1 MRDAFY
7 FKLLNKFIPSDNSI
21 RKIISILPKSD
32 RVKIFFLLGL
42 QIFLGLLDL
51 LGVAIFGLLG
61 SLLVTGPAFRPPGDR
76 TESVLKILGIA
87 NEHLKYQVAVLGLL
101 AAFSL
106 ILKSLISIF
115 LLKRSFNFLSARS
128 AVISSNLFSK
138 FINKDL
144 LWIQKFPTQESVWAI
159 NSGVESLTVGVIGAG
174 IFLISDLALL
184 LILSTGLFFVDKIVA
199 FFSIIFFGLVA
210 YFLYLN
216 SHKNMRLLGSR
227 ESDLH
232 VRSQEIVSQS
242 INSYR
247 DIYIKDRRG
256 FYSET
261 FSKGRFEL
269 SRIFAKVNYIGVLNK
284 YIIDIS
290 LIVAG
295 IMISTVVFSTQTSQ
309 HAIAVLSIFLL
320 TSSRIAPAAL
330 RIQQGLILI
339 KNRIGAADLTLSLL
353 NQLNKS
359 LEIDQSNQLIEIS
372 HPGFVPAVEIA
383 DLDFY
388 YSTDSKFNLKIEN
401 LKIAPGEFVGIVGPS
416 GSGKSTLVDLILGVM
431 PDLKNSIRISGL
443 SPTDSIKKWPGAIGY
458 VPQDVSIVPGSILEN
473 IALGFGKHDIEV
485 ERVEAACKLAKLD
498 DFIKSLSEGVNTYIS
513 EKGNNLSG
521 GQKQRLGI
529 ARAIYTNPSILILDE
544 ATSSLDSQTEAI
556 FTENLMSLK
565 NKVTMIVVAHRLS
578 TIRQCDR
585 LIYIEQGRILS
596 TGSFEDV
603 RRVVPNFEIQ
613 AKLLGLN

>member
-1 MRDAFY
+1 MSLF
-7 FKLLNKFIPSDNSI
+7 SSTSSSI
-21 RKIISILPKSD
+21 CAPP
-32 RVKIFFLLGL
+32 
-42 QIFLGLLDL
+42 
-51 LGVAIFGLLG
+51 LGVPAPTIQVSKSG
-61 SLLVTGPAFRPPGDR
+61 VTADPD
-76 TESVLKILGIA
+76 
-87 NEHLKYQVAVLGLL
+87 
-101 AAFSL
+101 
-106 ILKSLISIF
+106 LISF
-115 LLKRSFNFLSARS
+115 GC
-128 AVISSNLFSK
+128 
-138 FINKDL
+138 
-144 LWIQKFPTQESVWAI
+144 T
-159 NSGVESLTVGVIGAG
+159 GGAG
-174 IFLISDLALL
+174 GAVY
-184 LILSTGLFFVDKIVA
+184 STKPTTPVGSSEDDW
-199 FFSIIFFGLVA
+199 S
-210 YFLYLN
+210 LN
-216 SHKNMRLLGSR
+216 P
-227 ESDLH
+227 D
-232 VRSQEIVSQS
+232 
-242 INSYR
+242 
-247 DIYIKDRRG
+247 D
-256 FYSET
+256 
-261 FSKGRFEL
+261 
-269 SRIFAKVNYIGVLNK
+269 
-284 YIIDIS
+284 
-290 LIVAG
+290 
-295 IMISTVVFSTQTSQ
+295 
-309 HAIAVLSIFLL
+309 LSID
-320 TSSRIAPAAL
+320 SSSPVELQYAPPEAEL
-330 RIQQGLILI
+330 
-339 KNRIGAADLTLSLL
+339 KFKTD
-353 NQLNKS
+353 
-359 LEIDQSNQLIEIS
+359 
-372 HPGFVPAVEIA
+372 PATK
-383 DLDFY
+383 
-388 YSTDSKFNLKIEN
+388 TDSTTNPIKISAEQREI
-401 LKIAPGEFVGIVGPS
+401 LVFGET